1 MTTRNN
7 WKSMLGLVTVLTLT
21 LAGAALAH
29 GPSRGGFGE
38 PHAAPRAPGL
48 LTQLIFPCQAAC
60 VATARECDDSADA
73 DALTCISAACP
84 TEVSA
89 AQTACAADRTSQTC
103 RDAIGALQTCS
114 DSCLTTRQ
122 TALTAC
128 RSALATC
135 RTACAAE

>member
-1 MTTRNN
+1 MITMNN
-7 WKSMLGLVTVLTLT
+7 WKSTAGLVTVLTLSVAT
-21 LAGAALAH
+21 AALAH
-29 GPSRGGFGE
+29 GPGRGFGE

-60 VATARECDDSADA
+60 VTTAQQCDETADSE
-73 DALTCISAACP
+73 ALTCISAACP
-84 TEVSA
+84 TEVTA
-89 AQTACAADRTSQTC
+89 AQTACGADRTSQAC
-103 RDAIGALQTCS
+103 RDAISALQTCS

-128 RSALATC
+128 RTALTAC